1 MRQLR
6 AILYET
12 CNLEY
17 LLLPRRVRSRPG
29 QVRQS
34 LNDLIRYILECLDSH
49 TTQRSAHLNK
59 YALYPYTV
67 LQLSGLHQDM
77 LIIEFIDVAHGLS
90 IEQIVL
96 ITHKDSAI
104 PRGEATGPKGAPQ

>member
-1 MRQLR
+1 M
-6 AILYET
+6 
-12 CNLEY
+12 
-17 LLLPRRVRSRPG
+17 RSRPG

-34 LNDLIRYILECLDSH
+34 LNDLVRYILECLDSH
-49 TTQRSAHLNK
+49 TTQRPAHLDK
-59 YALYPYTV
+59 YALNPDSV